1 MFIQVTKS
9 LVRFKKFYDILVSPF
24 IRSLA
29 VLFSSLL
36 SLYPPRS
43 FSLAISVKLS
53 TINIDIYSRILQV
66 SWAACVN
73 CETAVSNSPFVSLFL
88 PSLLSFYSPLFIL
101 SFLVNRDA
109 VPGISQQRWQVT
121 LFLLLFIDTPAN
133 PCSPFFFFFF
143 FSLFSSLI
151 SPAPTATH
159 IGRNLLRIILAWLPA
174 DEEVRIFLLA
184 MR

>member
-1 MFIQVTKS
+1 M
-9 LVRFKKFYDILVSPF
+9 VSPF

-43 FSLAISVKLS
+43 FSLPISVRLS

-73 CETAVSNSPFVSLFL
+73 CETAVSNSPFVPLFL
-88 PSLLSFYSPLFIL
+88 PSLPSFYSPPSIL
-101 SFLVNRDA
+101 SFSVNRDA
-109 VPGISQQRWQVT
+109 VPGISQQGWQVT
-121 LFLLLFIDTPAN
+121 LFLLLFIDTPEN
-133 PCSPFFFFFF
+133 PYSPFFLFFF
-143 FSLFSSLI
+143 FSFFFLLSSLI